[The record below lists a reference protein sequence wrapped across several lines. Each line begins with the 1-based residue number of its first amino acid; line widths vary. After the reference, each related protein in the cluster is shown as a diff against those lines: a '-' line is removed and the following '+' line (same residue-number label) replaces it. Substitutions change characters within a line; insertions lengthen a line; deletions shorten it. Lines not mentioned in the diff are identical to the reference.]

1 MCGLG
6 ELACQREHGA
16 LGALNLLARAGLP
29 VLEGVVVTC
38 RAHREFLAG
47 SGLGRYLLLKASSG
61 EPPGGEPPRGFASAP
76 LGDALQAAVCDALA
90 ALGARSVAVLSEYGG
105 RAGLRTIPA
114 VLDALRRIWLSPEGL
129 KLQLEALSAGAKPP
143 TWPVLLQRELRPEL
157 SGWAAVTPR
166 SRRPDLYGV
175 RTTRPPSGGDPG
187 LNELLLGARDVL
199 GEPVRLR
206 WCLTGGEWRIL
217 DVLPAGKETHDP
229 RDL

>member
-6 ELACQREHGA
+6 ELACHRGHGA

-29 VLEGVVVTC
+29 VLGGTVVTC

-47 SGLGRYLLLKASSG
+47 SGLGRYLSLKASSG
-61 EPPGGEPPRGFASAP
+61 EAPGGGAARGFASAP

-90 ALGARSVAVLSEYGG
+90 SLGARSVAVLSEYGG
-105 RAGLRTIPA
+105 RANLRTIPA

-143 TWPVLLQRELRPEL
+143 TWPVLLQRELRTEL
-157 SGWAAVTPR
+157 TGWAAVTPR

-175 RTTRPPSGGDPG
+175 RTAGTRSGRTPG
-187 LNELLLGARDVL
+187 LDELLLGARDVF
-199 GEPVRLR
+199 GEPLRLR
-206 WCLTGGEWRIL
+206 WGLAEGELRIL